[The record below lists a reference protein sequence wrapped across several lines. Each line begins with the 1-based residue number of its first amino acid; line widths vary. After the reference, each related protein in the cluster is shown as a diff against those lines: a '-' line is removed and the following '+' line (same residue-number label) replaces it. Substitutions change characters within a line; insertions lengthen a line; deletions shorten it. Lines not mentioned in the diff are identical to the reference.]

1 MKVSRQ
7 VMGSWTMQ
15 EARLIS
21 RWTVRMERKPSYS
34 TSSMG
39 QVLSYQHGNSIRFMQ
54 YANLEIWDDTSDF
67 DWLLFSLECQWE
79 SPLSKPSSG
88 RLNLANS
95 TSKYALR
102 SSAREALLR
111 LPDLDP
117 IAAGAQPR

>member
-1 MKVSRQ
+1 
-7 VMGSWTMQ
+7 
-15 EARLIS
+15 
-21 RWTVRMERKPSYS
+21 
-34 TSSMG
+34 
-39 QVLSYQHGNSIRFMQ
+39 MQ

-117 IAAGAQPR
+117 IADGVLREMGFSAKSARLLLYGSHTTPSPA